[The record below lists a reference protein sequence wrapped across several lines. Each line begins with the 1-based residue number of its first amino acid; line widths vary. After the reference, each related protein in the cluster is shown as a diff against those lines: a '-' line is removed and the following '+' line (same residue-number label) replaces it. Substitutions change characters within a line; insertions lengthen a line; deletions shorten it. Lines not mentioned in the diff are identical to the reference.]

1 LYYFFFVDSL
11 KMALSL
17 PTSDYSNYGIRFL
30 KFGILIIL
38 LSVPFSG
45 IGQNRF
51 DSLLNKVNET
61 EDSDKA
67 PIYME
72 LFIVSMNDYD
82 RALFYAEQAQN
93 FALLAGDSLTYVRA
107 EYAIAFLYKGQGL
120 YEEAIEHYKLALQ
133 TAQNNG
139 YNDREKSI
147 LNGLALS
154 YYYASQFD
162 KSLEY
167 HFKSLALREKEG
179 NQKEI
184 ALSANN
190 IGLVYYQINDFHKA
204 MLYFNLAKK
213 IEEEQNSES
222 LVGTYV
228 NLGLAQ
234 MGLNDFDVALENF
247 NKALVICELGC
258 NDLIKVEALNG
269 AGACLLEL
277 RLFNDAEDKLD
288 SAYLLAKE
296 KGLEVKLI
304 AICNN
309 LARLSIINSDFSKA
323 LEMLNLGQ
331 NLSNKLKIR
340 SWSKKNFKL
349 FAEVFYRTGDYQKA
363 YEYQMEYDSVSSEI
377 LNEVVAKNLLQIQ
390 VDFEERQNL
399 EIIELQNEIIGR
411 RTIFLILALIIS
423 LLTAFIVIIL
433 YRNNKLR
440 KRVNKKLMIANK
452 TIEKQN
458 SKLTDLNLALEDR
471 VKERTEELRA
481 TNKALTKSN
490 NDLDNFIYKTSH
502 DIRGPLA
509 TLQGVCNIALMD
521 IKEVVAVDY
530 FEKLSR
536 TASKLNQI
544 LSKLLVIN
552 QINNSSPSDDIVLL
566 NDLIN
571 TIVDENR
578 ELHRGKEI
586 IISNN
591 IPLQLKVTVDA
602 LLIKIILGNL
612 INNAFKFHNTS
623 SKIQSVIMINGFVK
637 NKELLLTVT
646 DNGVGIN
653 ENIAG
658 QIFDIFS
665 KTSEVQDTAGL
676 GLYLVK
682 LALDR
687 LEGVVSV
694 EKTIE
699 DYTQFKV
706 IIPLT

>member
-1 LYYFFFVDSL
+1 
-11 KMALSL
+11 MTLSL
-17 PTSDYSNYGIRFL
+17 PTCDYYNYGIRFM

-38 LSVPFSG
+38 FTTSFSA

-51 DSLLNKVNET
+51 DSLVNRVNEAK
-61 EDSDKA
+61 DVNKA

-82 RALFYAEQAQN
+82 SAIFYAQQAQKY
-93 FALLAGDSLTYVRA
+93 ALLAGDSLTYVRA
-107 EYAIAFLYKGQGL
+107 EYAMAYLYKGQGL
-120 YEEAIEHYKLALQ
+120 FNEAIEHYILALK

-139 YNDREKSI
+139 YSDREKSI

-179 NQKEI
+179 NLNDI
-184 ALSANN
+184 AISASN
-190 IGLVYYQINDFHKA
+190 IGLVYFQLNNFQKA
-204 MLYFNLAKK
+204 ILYFDRAKK
-213 IEEEQNSES
+213 IEEEQNGVG
-222 LVGTYV
+222 LDGTYV

-234 MGLNDFDVALENF
+234 MGLNDFDTALENF
-247 NKALVICELGC
+247 NKALVICEEGC

-269 AGACLLEL
+269 AGSCLLKL
-277 RLFNDAEDKLD
+277 NLFNEAEKKLN
-288 SAYLLAKE
+288 SAYELAKKE
-296 KGLEVKLI
+296 GFEVKLI
-304 AICNN
+304 AIYYNM
-309 LARLSIINSDFSKA
+309 ASLSLSKNDYNEA
-323 LEMLNLGQ
+323 LERLNLSQ
-331 NLSNKLKIR
+331 NISDKLKIR
-340 SWSKKNFKL
+340 SWSKTNFEL
-349 FAEVFYRTGDYQKA
+349 LAEVFYRLNDYKKA
-363 YEYQMEYDSVSSEI
+363 YEYQVKYDSVSNEI
-377 LNEVVAKNLLQIQ
+377 MNEVVAKNLLQIQ

-586 IISNN
+586 VISNN
-591 IPLQLKVTVDA
+591 IPLKLRVTVDA

-623 SKIQSVIMINGFVK
+623 SKIQSVIIINGFVK